1 MLIKGILIL
10 AAVFIVYI
18 IGILCLDA
26 VIWGKREGIV
36 KTGNAGE
43 DDEA

>member
-10 AAVFIVYI
+10 AAVFIIYI
-18 IGILCLDA
+18 VGILALDA
-26 VIWGKREGIV
+26 VIWGKRKGIV
-36 KTGNAGE
+36 KTGNVGE